1 MPNWD
6 ILSDQME
13 VFHNEHKRHFEQL
26 YRLADGSFVAMG
38 WSLPLYLRSAAQ
50 FSMQLQNH
58 HDIEEA
64 WWFPYLGKRMPEF
77 SHNDRG
83 EHVRS
88 HELIHKGLDDL
99 NKLVAKW
106 ARDNSSYN
114 GAEMRACLDSFREG
128 LMKHLDDEVRDLK
141 GENLKKYWR
150 FEELRPLMFH

>member
-1 MPNWD
+1 MKQTD
-6 ILSDQME
+6 LALQ
-13 VFHNEHKRHFEQL
+13 
-26 YRLADGSFVAMG
+26 LADGSFVTMG

-99 NKLVAKW
+99 NKLVSKW

-128 LMKHLDDEVRDLK
+128 LMKHLDDEVKDLK
-141 GENLKKYWR
+141 GENLKKYWK